1 MDRLSWLL
9 LALVLMLAGIYL
21 DMRLGGEWLAYLL
34 AGIGAGIGLALL
46 GSVIHDA
53 VAGQRNPH

>member
-9 LALVLMLAGIYL
+9 LAVVLLLAGLYL
-21 DMRLGGEWLAYLL
+21 HVRLADEWLAYLL

-46 GSVIHDA
+46 GSIIHDTF
-53 VAGQRNPH
+53 AGQRERR

>member
-9 LALVLMLAGIYL
+9 LSLVLLLAGLYIHV
-21 DMRLGGEWLAYLL
+21 RLAGEWLAYLL

-46 GSVIHDA
+46 GSVIHDTF
-53 VAGQRNPH
+53 AGQRERR

>member
-9 LALVLMLAGIYL
+9 LALVLLLAGIYL
-21 DMRLGGEWLAYLL
+21 HVRLADEWLAYLV
-34 AGIGAGIGLALL
+34 AGIGAGIGLAVL

-53 VAGQRNPH
+53 FAGQRHVH

>member
-1 MDRLSWLL
+1 MDRLSWVL
-9 LALVLMLAGIYL
+9 LALVLLLAGIYL
-21 DMRLGGEWLAYLL
+21 NVRLADQWLSYLV

-53 VAGQRNPH
+53 FAGQRNRH

>member
-1 MDRLSWLL
+1 MDRLSWVL
-9 LALVLMLAGIYL
+9 LALVLLLAGIYL
-21 DMRLGGEWLAYLL
+21 NVRLADEWLSYLV

-53 VAGQRNPH
+53 FAGQRNRH

>member
-9 LALVLMLAGIYL
+9 LSLVLVLAGLYIHV
-21 DMRLGGEWLAYLL
+21 RLAGEWLAYLL

-46 GSVIHDA
+46 GSIIHDTF
-53 VAGQRNPH
+53 AGQRERR

>member
-9 LALVLMLAGIYL
+9 LAVVLLLAGVYL
-21 DMRLGGEWLAYLL
+21 HVRLADEWLAYLL

-53 VAGQRNPH
+53 FAGQRERH